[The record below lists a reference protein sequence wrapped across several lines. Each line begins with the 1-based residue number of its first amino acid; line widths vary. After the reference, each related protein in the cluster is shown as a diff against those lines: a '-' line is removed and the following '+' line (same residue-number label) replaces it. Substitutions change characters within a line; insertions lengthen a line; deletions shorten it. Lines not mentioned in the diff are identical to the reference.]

1 MNRSAR
7 SGRSGGAAGGG
18 PAGGR
23 PDGTRIALAV
33 AVAGQRVSMGE
44 FDEVR
49 FWANWLRDH
58 DLFLRMCT
66 RWLGGRSHDAED
78 IVSRGALKARDYLG
92 RNGAWI
98 ERFRPWALRLLHN
111 MCVDSFRGRDR
122 DREAALPSDLG
133 SPVDLPEQ
141 VLLSRELASALTGA
155 VESLPERLHAAF
167 RLRVIDEMSYEEVSR
182 RLAITQ
188 DNARKRIQQ
197 ARQMLRERLDVYA
210 D

>member
-1 MNRSAR
+1 M
-7 SGRSGGAAGGG
+7 
-18 PAGGR
+18 
-23 PDGTRIALAV
+23 
-33 AVAGQRVSMGE
+33 AGQRVSTGE
-44 FDEVR
+44 FDELR
-49 FWANWLRDH
+49 FWAHWTRDH

-92 RNGAWI
+92 RGAGRI

-122 DREAALPSDLG
+122 DREAALPSELG
-133 SPVDLPEQ
+133 SPAEPPEQ
-141 VLLSRELASALTGA
+141 ALLSRELEAVLAGA
-155 VESLPERLHAAF
+155 VESLPERLHTAF
-167 RLRVIDEMSYEEVSR
+167 RLRVLDEMSYEEVSQ

-197 ARQMLRERLDVYA
+197 ARQLLRERLEAYA